1 DRKGSKLFEQITQL
15 EVYYPFRCEKEIL
28 VNNISEITACIPP
41 HSVII
46 ELGSGNSR
54 KMRLLLDHLP
64 QLAGYIPVD
73 ISKEYLADIE
83 KQLSADYPDLFVKA
97 VCADYTRPFQLPA
110 TERDFKYY
118 IIFYPGSTIGNFEP
132 DEARSFLK
140 QMSRFLVTG
149 GG

>member
-1 DRKGSKLFEQITQL
+1 
-15 EVYYPFRCEKEIL
+15 
-28 VNNISEITACIPP
+28 
-41 HSVII
+41 
-46 ELGSGNSR
+46 
-54 KMRLLLDHLP
+54 
-64 QLAGYIPVD
+64 AGYIPVD

-149 GG
+149 GGFLIGVDLKKDPAIIEAAYNDEKGLTAAFNKN